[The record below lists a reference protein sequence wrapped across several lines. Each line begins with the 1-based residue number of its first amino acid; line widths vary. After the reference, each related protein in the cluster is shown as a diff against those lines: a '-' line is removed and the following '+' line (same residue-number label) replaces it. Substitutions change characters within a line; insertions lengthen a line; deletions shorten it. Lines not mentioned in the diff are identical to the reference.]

1 MCRRFAWRR
10 EVTVACL
17 VIALVAAAC
26 GGGDDSGGGGG
37 GGDAEAAAP
46 TTTTTEVSDEVQI
59 LTTSADGLSS
69 PSLDAL
75 VEGTYVLPGVGVTA
89 AASSSTG
96 PSAVPTTPGEAPAT
110 AFASTAGGYPG
121 VSIQADPIT
130 AVTAAIAGGIE
141 GIPEGIDLVV
151 VGLNDGPLV
160 GPLAGFDADIG
171 VAQAA
176 AAAGVPTLVLSAG
189 LDEVPPDHPAALQQ
203 LAAWLDE
210 HGAALRAGDMPAEVT
225 VLSVPGC
232 GFAQVRGVIEVPV
245 ATDDAG
251 RDLNAV
257 DCTSTAENPVDD
269 IAAFTTGFATL
280 SVLPAATP
288 TPATTVSPGAP
299 TTSAPG

>member
-1 MCRRFAWRR
+1 MRRRYSWRR
-10 EVTVACL
+10 DMTVACL
-17 VIALVAAAC
+17 VIALVAGAC
-26 GGGDDSGGGGG
+26 GGGDDSGGGGD
-37 GGDAEAAAP
+37 GDEAAAP
-46 TTTTTEVSDEVQI
+46 TTTTEASDEVQI
-59 LTTSADGLSS
+59 LATSADGLTS

-75 VEGTYVLPGVGVTA
+75 VQGTYVLPGVGVAA
-89 AASSSTG
+89 AASGSTD
-96 PSAVPTTPGEAPAT
+96 PSAPPTTPGEAPAT
-110 AFASTAGGYPG
+110 AFASTASGYPG

-130 AVTAAIAGGIE
+130 AVTAAIAGDIE
-141 GIPEGIDLVV
+141 GIPGGIDLVV

-176 AAAGVPTLVLSAG
+176 AAAGVPAVVLSAG
-189 LDEVPPDHPAALQQ
+189 LDELPPDHPAALQQ

-210 HGAALRAGDMPAEVT
+210 HGAALRAGDEPAEVT

-257 DCTSTAENPVDD
+257 DCTSTAENPADD

-299 TTSAPG
+299 TSAAPG